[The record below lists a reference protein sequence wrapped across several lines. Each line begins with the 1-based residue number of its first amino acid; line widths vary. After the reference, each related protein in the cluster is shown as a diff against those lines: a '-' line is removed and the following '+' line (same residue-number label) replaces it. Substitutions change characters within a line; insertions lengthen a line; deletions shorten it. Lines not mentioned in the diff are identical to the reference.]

1 VRENEEQDLHL
12 FEKPKRRAVNKSDLY
27 DSASD
32 THLSEQIRQYN
43 RVIEAQV
50 QEVEYFKEEIRRLQ
64 EEKMLNVQ
72 SYEQKLMNYRDQELI
87 KYELERR
94 VRFLES
100 EKAALEDDLNRQKL
114 RVSSLEFEIEQ
125 LRRQNMTQHDLHL
138 KIEELN
144 GEVRY
149 HENQVKQARVIQ
161 ISLEQELRQR
171 ADERALLISE
181 YEVRIAN
188 LQNDLVL
195 HKETRKL
202 DDSDQ
207 NHFLHSLREENLNLS
222 NDNKHLRTLTRDLQN
237 QIDRIRDEHFQTEM
251 SLKKRINEFETVNS
265 NSPLAAEKLQQ
276 QADNFNINK
285 VLLMIEIDRLRGN
298 FFQGF
303 SNLKDF

>member
-1 VRENEEQDLHL
+1 MRENEEYDIHL
-12 FEKPKRRAVNKSDLY
+12 LEKSKRRAVNKSDLN
-27 DSASD
+27 DSYND

-72 SYEQKLMNYRDQELI
+72 NYEQKLINYRDQESI

-181 YEVRIAN
+181 YEIRIAN
-188 LQNDLVL
+188 LQNDLTL

-207 NHFLHSLREENLNLS
+207 NHVLNSLREENLNLS
-222 NDNKHLRTLTRDLQN
+222 NDNKNLRNITLDLQN
-237 QIDRIRDEHFQTEM
+237 QIDRIRDEHFQAEM
-251 SLKKRINEFETVNS
+251 SLKKRISEFETANS
-265 NSPLAAEKLQQ
+265 NTLLTTEQFNQ
-276 QADNFNINK
+276 QAEAFNINK
-285 VLLMIEIDRLRGN
+285 VLLMIEIDRLRGSFLN
-298 FFQGF
+298 FQF
-303 SNLKDF
+303 

>member
-1 VRENEEQDLHL
+1 VRENEEYDIHL
-12 FEKPKRRAVNKSDLY
+12 LEKSKRRAVNKSDLN
-27 DSASD
+27 DSYND

-72 SYEQKLMNYRDQELI
+72 NYEQKLINYRDQESI

-181 YEVRIAN
+181 YEIRIAN
-188 LQNDLVL
+188 LQNDLTL

-207 NHFLHSLREENLNLS
+207 NHVLNSLREENLNLS
-222 NDNKHLRTLTRDLQN
+222 NDNKNLRNITLDLQN
-237 QIDRIRDEHFQTEM
+237 QIDRIRDEHFQAEM
-251 SLKKRINEFETVNS
+251 SLKKRISEFETANS
-265 NSPLAAEKLQQ
+265 NTLLTTEQFNQ
-276 QADNFNINK
+276 QAEAFNINK
-285 VLLMIEIDRLRGN
+285 VLLMIEIDRLRGSFLN
-298 FFQGF
+298 FQF
-303 SNLKDF
+303 